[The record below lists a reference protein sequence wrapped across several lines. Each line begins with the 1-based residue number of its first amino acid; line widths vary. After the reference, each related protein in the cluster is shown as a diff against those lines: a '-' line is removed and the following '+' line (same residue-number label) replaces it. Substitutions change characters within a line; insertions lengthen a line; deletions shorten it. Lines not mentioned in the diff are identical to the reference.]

1 VSETPAVD
9 TRTLA
14 APPPKDSDVPAWLQ
28 RVVTRGLAV
37 DPGQRYPTVEALLV
51 DLDRD
56 PARTRRRV
64 LAAGGV
70 LLAVAAIATLVT
82 WKMMPAQAAA
92 GPTCGMGTDRIAPRW
107 NADKRGELVTA
118 ATKHGGA
125 ATAAIGVFVAKVDQY
140 ATSWQAM
147 YHETCEATQV
157 QHAQSA
163 EAMDLRMAC
172 LDRRLGELGALVDV
186 MHDASPA
193 VLRKAGEVVDGLP
206 ALAECADLKSLR
218 EIVRRPTEPALVKRL
233 AAIDG
238 DLARLTALY
247 AIGDMTKTVA
257 LADTVIRDAR
267 SAGYA
272 PQIADALYWR
282 GRAIADRDGGAEAV
296 AMFDQTFT
304 ASLGAGQDQRAADA
318 AARVAQEALWAAQL
332 PEFER
337 WSRISHALAARSGA
351 AGVTRFIDQL
361 GCMSNHWLG
370 KVRTRLSCL
379 RALADR
385 KDGVPNEWLVTTLG
399 IAASEAGEPAEAIHW
414 LERGV
419 ELARDENG
427 ADHPRTLEMRAYLCH
442 GLNEL
447 GDFDRAAGECRD
459 ALARL
464 QKIAPDDTVLISRLQ
479 LYLADAATSLH
490 HLDEAR
496 PLLEAAAAN
505 GDDEIKLAAKSE
517 LAELGGK
524 KSDPKAEIAEHR
536 EALAET
542 AKVFAPFNP
551 HHPNILAE
559 RLELGKA
566 LLDHGD
572 NAAALAELTKADED
586 ADPTEMSPLSL
597 AQIRFARAQAAM
609 KATKD
614 HAKARELATSALALY
629 REHAPDTARFRE
641 ERTSIET
648 WLDGL

>member
-1 VSETPAVD
+1 LVAS
-9 TRTLA
+9 A
-14 APPPKDSDVPAWLQ
+14 AKL
-28 RVVTRGLAV
+28 
-37 DPGQRYPTVEALLV
+37 
-51 DLDRD
+51 
-56 PARTRRRV
+56 
-64 LAAGGV
+64 
-70 LLAVAAIATLVT
+70 
-82 WKMMPAQAAA
+82 
-92 GPTCGMGTDRIAPRW
+92 
-107 NADKRGELVTA
+107 
-118 ATKHGGA
+118 GGA
-125 ATAAIGVFVAKVDQY
+125 ATAGIGMFVAKVDQY

-147 YHETCEATQV
+147 YHETCEATQI
-157 QHAQSA
+157 HHTQSA

-193 VLRKAGEVVDGLP
+193 VLRKAGEVGDGLP
-206 ALAECADLKSLR
+206 PLADCADLKSLR
-218 EIVRRPTEPALVKRL
+218 EVVRRPTEPAVAKRL

-247 AIGDMTKTVA
+247 AIGDMAKTVA
-257 LADTVIRDAR
+257 LADSVIRDAKA
-267 SAGYA
+267 AGYP

-296 AMFDQTFT
+296 AMFDQTFS

-318 AARVAQEALWAAQL
+318 AARIAQEALWAAQL

-337 WSRISHALAARSGA
+337 WSQISHALAARTGA

-361 GCMSNHWLG
+361 GCMSNHWFG
-370 KVRTRLSCL
+370 KVRTRLACL

-442 GLNEL
+442 GLDEL

-464 QKIAPDDTVLISRLQ
+464 QKIAPDDTALISRLQ

-490 HLDEAR
+490 HPDEAR

-524 KSDPKAEIAEHR
+524 KSDAKAAIAEHR
-536 EALAET
+536 DALAQT
-542 AKVFAPFNP
+542 QKVFAPFNP

-559 RLELGKA
+559 RLELGRA
-566 LLDHGD
+566 LLDAG
-572 NAAALAELTKADED
+572 NAAAALAELSKADED
-586 ADPTEMSPLSL
+586 SDPTEMSPLSL
-597 AQIRFARAQAAM
+597 AQIRFARAQAVMSA
-609 KATKD
+609 KHD
-614 HAKARELATSALALY
+614 RDKARQLAASALELY
-629 REHAPDTARFRE
+629 RQHAPDTARFRD
-641 ERTSIET
+641 ERKTIET
-648 WLDGL
+648 WLAGLEH